1 MAALINYRGDE
12 IVLDNGRDA
21 LNMLGRL
28 ASDVTGMIGDMGRMS
43 KDIEITVA
51 RVDQQTGMLQGITQR
66 LGVAAAPAA
75 GGLGGLAPLA
85 IIAGFGV
92 QSGGGGLG
100 GGSPS
105 VPPIVPPSPPTPQ
118 VSISPHRNTAT
129 PPTIAAQNAAV
140 AGVLILPASSDRTHL
155 IKFGMN
161 NNAAPGTALLT
172 LNFGAGGYTVS
183 PQIIIQ
189 DLSNPPGAFAPT
201 SVANGSYILSNNNVL
216 QAGFSYE
223 VDVLVVPRQEN
234 FD

>member
-1 MAALINYRGDE
+1 MTALINYRGDE
-12 IVLDNGRDA
+12 ITLDNGRDA

-28 ASDVTGMIGDMGRMS
+28 ASDVTGMLGDLGQMA
-43 KDIEITVA
+43 KDIEITA
-51 RVDQQTGMLQGITQR
+51 GRVDQQMATLQGVTQR
-66 LGVAAAPAA
+66 LGVGAAPAA

-92 QSGGGGLG
+92 QSGGGGL
-100 GGSPS
+100 SPTPN
-105 VPPIVPPSPPTPQ
+105 VPPIVPPPPPTPQ

-129 PPTIAAQNAAV
+129 PPTIAAQNAGV
-140 AGVLILPASSDRTHL
+140 AGSLIVAQSCDRTHL

-172 LNFGAGGYTVS
+172 INFGGGGYAVS
-183 PQIIIQ
+183 PHISIQ
-189 DLSNPPGAFAPT
+189 DLSNPPASFAPAA
-201 SVANGSYILSNNNVL
+201 VANGSYVLTNNIVL

>member
-12 IVLDNGRDA
+12 ISLDNGRDA
-21 LNMLGRL
+21 LNMLGRI
-28 ASDVTGMIGDMGRMS
+28 ARDVTGMLGDMGQMA
-43 KDIEITVA
+43 KDIEITVG
-51 RVDQQTGMLQGITQR
+51 RVDQQMATLQGVTQR
-66 LGVAAAPAA
+66 LGIAAAPAA

-92 QSGGGGLG
+92 QSGGGGL
-100 GGSPS
+100 SPTPT

-118 VSISPHRNTAT
+118 VTVSPHRNTAT
-129 PPTIAAQNAAV
+129 PPTIAAQSAAV
-140 AGVLILPASSDRTHL
+140 AGALMVAQSSDRTHL

-172 LNFGAGGYTVS
+172 INFGAGGYAVS

-189 DLSNPPGAFAPT
+189 DLSNPPGSFSPT
-201 SVANGSYILSNNNVL
+201 SVANGSYVLTNNIVL